1 MKMKLAVVLGV
12 AQMLVG
18 LLLRFTNAM
27 YEKNMAAWF
36 CGAEVTGC
44 PTKAMHAMR
53 FSYSSNFS
61 HKDTV
66 ARYICKTWLLHV
78 FFLECSTT
86 LAQAFTPNSPA
97 R

>member
-44 PTKAMHAMR
+44 PAKAMHAMR

-61 HKDTV
+61 NKDTV
-66 ARYICKTWLLHV
+66 ARYTCKTWLLHV
-78 FFLECSTT
+78 FFLECSMA
-86 LAQAFTPNSPA
+86 LAQAFTPNFPA

>member
-27 YEKNMAAWF
+27 YEKNMVAWF
-36 CGAEVTGC
+36 YFCRWKRAASLDV
-44 PTKAMHAMR
+44 
-53 FSYSSNFS
+53 
-61 HKDTV
+61 
-66 ARYICKTWLLHV
+66 
-78 FFLECSTT
+78 FLEVSWCFISIFSWHTSETHFYLGSCSVV
-86 LAQAFTPNSPA
+86 P